1 MLSYGWLSGAP
12 AQFGAAD
19 LITTGRT
26 LIGCAGP
33 DWLARVADSRNAIL
47 TRAAAGGIDPS
58 VDSVLP
64 LDQASKAHQLLED
77 RIPLGRI
84 ILRP

>member
-1 MLSYGWLSGAP
+1 M
-12 AQFGAAD
+12 
-19 LITTGRT
+19 
-26 LIGCAGP
+26 
-33 DWLARVADSRNAIL
+33 
-47 TRAAAGGIDPS
+47 DPS

-77 RIPLGRI
+77 GIPLGRI